1 MNELEEVENYHATHL
16 NSATAQINQ
25 SSNDVGLENGQ
36 FSGSHGTSGSTTPRA
51 SHTASA
57 VATGHDE
64 KHKEKDL
71 DSSSASSQTE
81 DDIGFAPISTR
92 PQSQPHQPRP
102 LSRQSHKSTL
112 SHISRSRSNNGFGV
126 DDLEDEAEKEEEAD
140 EEAAAREGAGET
152 VDEEK
157 RFEVGWEGGDSD
169 PLNPRSLATWRK
181 WIIIGV
187 LSVGSFAVT
196 HASAIYTATYT
207 QMNAEFHCSRIVAT
221 LGLSFFVL
229 GIALGPFWSPLA
241 EFYGRRPIYICS
253 FAGFLIWLIPSAVA
267 KNIQTMVIARFFQG
281 LAGSAFLSVSGG
293 TVGDLF
299 TRDKFQLPMAI
310 FALSP
315 FIGPSTG
322 PFVGGLI
329 NTFTSW
335 RWTHYFLIICAG
347 VLLVCVVVLVP
358 ETYHPVLL
366 KRKAANLR
374 KTTGDNRWH
383 APIERTTK
391 SVVSTVGY
399 SLLRPFQLLL
409 LEPMCLI
416 LDIYTA
422 VLLGV
427 LYLFFGA
434 FPLVF
439 RTNYGF
445 NLWQV
450 GLTFMGLGVS
460 MVLACFITPVWTRIR
475 NGLAEKRFKKT
486 GIMKGEPEDQ
496 LPPVIVGAP
505 LITGGLFMFGF
516 STYPWVHWIVPVI
529 GSSIF
534 GLGMSFAFTGI
545 FTFLVDAYPR
555 YAASALAANALVRC
569 SFAAAFP
576 LFGIQMYE
584 RLGFQWATALIA
596 FITLGMMPFPY
607 IFFVFGKRIRAR
619 SRFAAR
625 S

>member
-322 PFVGGLI
+322 PLVGGLI

-335 RWTHYFLIICAG
+335 RWTYYFLIICAG

-358 ETYHPVLL
+358 ETYRRSFLISFISIREISGARKPNVR
-366 KRKAANLR
+366 KRNSGSAVDVERKLR
-374 KTTGDNRWH
+374 KMKEERMDNRG
-383 APIERTTK
+383 PK
-391 SVVSTVGY
+391 
-399 SLLRPFQLLL
+399 
-409 LEPMCLI
+409 
-416 LDIYTA
+416 
-422 VLLGV
+422 
-427 LYLFFGA
+427 
-434 FPLVF
+434 
-439 RTNYGF
+439 
-445 NLWQV
+445 
-450 GLTFMGLGVS
+450 
-460 MVLACFITPVWTRIR
+460 
-475 NGLAEKRFKKT
+475 KR
-486 GIMKGEPEDQ
+486 
-496 LPPVIVGAP
+496 V
-505 LITGGLFMFGF
+505 
-516 STYPWVHWIVPVI
+516 
-529 GSSIF
+529 
-534 GLGMSFAFTGI
+534 
-545 FTFLVDAYPR
+545 
-555 YAASALAANALVRC
+555 
-569 SFAAAFP
+569 
-576 LFGIQMYE
+576 
-584 RLGFQWATALIA
+584 
-596 FITLGMMPFPY
+596 
-607 IFFVFGKRIRAR
+607 
-619 SRFAAR
+619 
-625 S
+625 